1 MCLLLK
7 NGMLDSDFMRIIEG
21 GVNVPII
28 KELTI
33 DKINLVMIS

>member
-21 GVNVPII
+21 GENMPI
-28 KELTI
+28 LS
-33 DKINLVMIS
+33 DY